1 MRVSSLVWGGV
12 RAPRKRD
19 EMAAQAGVK
28 ELAQLVDAAVNM
40 KDEQRCAV
48 FYDDI
53 SHIGAATRC
62 GSGNSGSV
70 GRCMDH
76 PKPEL
81 LEGPRM
87 KRSRSGARLVEEVE
101 ETWGFYDTLSPPE
114 NDKRRIQPY
123 FEDPQQH
130 RGGSFQTT
138 RSSTAVR

>member
-1 MRVSSLVWGGV
+1 MLPCNIERLNNVG
-12 RAPRKRD
+12 
-19 EMAAQAGVK
+19 
-28 ELAQLVDAAVNM
+28 QLIVPFL
-40 KDEQRCAV
+40 C
-48 FYDDI
+48 DDI